1 MFSGPLPCRHM
12 LRRVD
17 TDEEVIRGNAMR
29 TQKRGDGILLAL
41 RVGQDSGQVCGP
53 DAKRLKGTQTFGNR
67 IFRDGLVMRDQDRIE
82 ERTWKAGKCQA
93 VFGTTQVG

>member
-1 MFSGPLPCRHM
+1 MFSGPPPCRHWGS
-12 LRRVD
+12 RVD
-17 TDEEVIRGNAMR
+17 TDEEVIWGNAMC

-41 RVGQDSGQVCGP
+41 RVGQDRRQVCGL
-53 DAKRLKGTQTFGNR
+53 DAKRLKETQTFGHR
-67 IFRDGLVMRDQDRIE
+67 IFRGGLVMRDQDRIE